1 MSHAE
6 IDDEQTWVLV
16 AGTGWRN
23 DPLPK
28 PQQLAAEA
36 IGRALAHRGF
46 GLVTCGWYGVDRAV
60 TRAFAG
66 ELQALGLPL
75 SRRLKQSC
83 RGPMNLPFLVAT

>member
-1 MSHAE
+1 MSQAE
-6 IDDEQTWVLV
+6 FEEKETWILV

-36 IGRALAHRGF
+36 IGRTLAHRGF
-46 GLVTCGWYGVDRAV
+46 GLVTCGWYGVDKAV

-75 SRRLKQSC
+75 SRRLKQIVP
-83 RGPMNLPFLVAT
+83 RPD